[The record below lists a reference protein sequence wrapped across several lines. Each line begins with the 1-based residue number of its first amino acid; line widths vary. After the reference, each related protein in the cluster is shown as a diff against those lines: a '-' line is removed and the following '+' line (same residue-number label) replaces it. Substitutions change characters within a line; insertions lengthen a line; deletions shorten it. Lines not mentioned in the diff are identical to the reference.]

1 MKHLALAAALLLA
14 ACATAPAGAT
24 QVSACPPAGYDRAAL
39 EALRAAEF
47 AIADAGERQRFAHGL
62 VACLASPD
70 PFLRDQVAY
79 EGLTRLLR
87 SDQLSV
93 ATRTNLTNETLA
105 MMRGPD
111 PDGFARPFAALALS
125 ELVRAD
131 RINGY
136 YDDAMYNEI
145 VARSVEYVRGV
156 RDYRGFDER
165 EGWRHGVAHGADL
178 LMQIA
183 LDPNFNDAAHMR
195 AIRDAV
201 ASQVAP
207 TTHFYTYGEPE
218 RLMRPILFIARR
230 GAFTEAEWT
239 AWFEQLMNP
248 APLNA
253 WSEAFASQAGLAKR
267 HNTMAFLQAVWINAR
282 LSESTEDD
290 VLLPGAAAALRALP

>member
-1 MKHLALAAALLLA
+1 MKHLALAAALVSLA
-14 ACATAPAGAT
+14 ACASANAQAT
-24 QVSACPPAGYDRAAL
+24 GCPPAGYDRARL
-39 EALRAAEF
+39 EALRAAEWQF
-47 AIADAGERQRFAHGL
+47 ADAAERERFASA
-62 VACLASPD
+62 VAACVASPD

-79 EGLTRLLR
+79 EGLTHILR
-87 SDQLSV
+87 GGQLPV
-93 ATRTNLTNETLA
+93 NQRVNLVNDMLA
-105 MMRGPD
+105 RMRSAD
-111 PDGFARPFAALALS
+111 PTGFERPFAALVLS

-136 YDDAMYNEI
+136 FDDMMYDEV
-145 VARSVEYVRGV
+145 VARSVEYVSSV

-183 LDPNFNDAAHMR
+183 LDPNFNEPEHMR

-201 ASQVAP
+201 ATQVAP
-207 TTHFYTYGEPE
+207 EGHFYIYGEPE

-239 AWFEQLMNP
+239 AWFERVAAP
-248 APLNA
+248 APLGA
-253 WSEAFASQAGLAKR
+253 WSEAYGSQAGLAKR

-282 LSESTEDD
+282 LSPSTEDD
-290 VLLPGAAAALRALP
+290 VLLAGAEAALRTLP